1 MADFFAILNQPR
13 LPCLDPDLIKQE
25 FLRLSNQL
33 HPDKAA
39 QAGKAQAEE
48 RFAELNTAYHTLR
61 HARTRLLHLLELE
74 GVPPSP
80 HVQSV
85 PPEVAPFFA
94 PIAELTRAVD
104 EFLARKR
111 KASSPILQAQLFE
124 EGLDW
129 TDKIQA
135 LQSRLQE
142 QIAALANELP
152 PMNSSWERRSQSTA
166 ALNPAPLPLQRLQ
179 QIAAALGFLERWHSQ
194 LQERLTTLAF

>member
-13 LPCLDPDLIKQE
+13 LPFLDPEAIKQE
-25 FLRLSNQL
+25 FLRLSTEA
-33 HPDKAA
+33 HPDKAEGPNKA
-39 QAGKAQAEE
+39 TAGQ
-48 RFAELNTAYHTLR
+48 RFAELNAAYNTLR
-61 HARTRLLHLLELE
+61 HIRTRLLHLLELE
-74 GVPPSP
+74 GVPASP

-94 PIAELTRAVD
+94 PIAEITRAAD

-142 QIAALANELP
+142 QIASLENELP
-152 PMNSSWERRSQSTA
+152 RMNSSWEQKSQSTA
-166 ALNPAPLPLQRLQ
+166 ALKPALPLQRLQ
-179 QIAAALGFLERWHSQ
+179 AIAAALGFLERWRAQ
-194 LQERLTTLAF
+194 LQDRLTTLAF